1 MEERRCDALL
11 TQFYLLLTLLNA
23 LGEDTAGV
31 RIERANREILMSA
44 LMNGCVAGLRKR
56 RISIVLMMALAYS
69 AVAAHDNEKG
79 AEGSAISSTMP
90 AVEAQHLVWHQQQT
104 GLVELDSL
112 TGFLRLFLTM
122 ADELAAQGASSR
134 DDDASSV
141 LPVLNASRRFSHL
154 PWSN

>member
-1 MEERRCDALL
+1 
-11 TQFYLLLTLLNA
+11 
-23 LGEDTAGV
+23 V
-31 RIERANREILMSA
+31 RIERANQEILMSA
-44 LMNGCVAGLRKR
+44 LMNGCVAGFRKR

-90 AVEAQHLVWHQQQT
+90 AAEVQHLAWHQQQT

-134 DDDASSV
+134 DD
-141 LPVLNASRRFSHL
+141 RT
-154 PWSN
+154 